1 MPVENP
7 YAAMTSRFMRDRFYG
22 REELVGAITNGI
34 TAPEPRSYA
43 ILGTPKIGKT
53 TLLWYLRDEQG
64 AFRAPQYATSIAEDY
79 RLGGTRRLLFVYIP
93 FRNEHQPHIL
103 EMLLKHLRL
112 AIDEQNAKHRSSNDG
127 KPVITYDPNGNQ
139 QAAQLR
145 PLTATLSNADMAA
158 QLLGDLKY
166 VLDRLEAQ
174 RWRVVFLLDD
184 FGDALEPVHAQA
196 PNVIPLP
203 TGYSEERA
211 MLSLANRAA
220 FVITLDHDRS
230 VDLDSSFLLSFSINE
245 LGLLGDSAATALIA
259 GPAQDL
265 THDHKHHIT
274 PKEAHYL
281 VWLAGQRPFLLAL
294 VCAEYLAYREQYPSA
309 MLMSTLAN
317 PQSPTDEHREYKHLT
332 NYLLSKTQINLM
344 LKLLWEDAVLPEERE
359 VLYLI
364 ATAKEEEKEDDITRR
379 FKLRPNQNTH
389 RINALRE
396 KSLVFIEGGKPRMFG
411 HLFRVYVREA
421 YQQAMKR
428 DQPSLDAMRK
438 HIAGTLGP
446 LDQLVFTQLASR
458 QGDVYRYEELI
469 KHVWKDP
476 ATPQHTVNASINRI
490 RRALDKLDGSGRTYI
505 ENERNRGYSFKPSLS
520 SDE

>member
-1 MPVENP
+1 MLVENP
-7 YAAMTSRFMRDRFYG
+7 YSAMTSRYMRNRFYG

-64 AFRAPQYATSIAEDY
+64 AFRAPQYASSIAEDY
-79 RLGGTRRLLFVYIP
+79 RLGGSRRLLFVYIP

-112 AIDEQNAKHRSSNDG
+112 AIDEQNEKHRSANGG
-127 KPVITYDPNGNQ
+127 KPVIAYDPNGNR

-145 PLTATLSNADMAA
+145 PLTATLSNADMTA

-166 VLDRLEAQ
+166 ALDRLEEQ

-184 FGDALEPVHAQA
+184 FGDALDPGSTQGSNLISVS
-196 PNVIPLP
+196 
-203 TGYSEERA
+203 TGFSEERA

-230 VDLDSSFLLSFSINE
+230 ADLDSNFLLSLRINE
-245 LGLLGDSAATALIA
+245 LGLLDNKAAMALIEE
-259 GPAQDL
+259 PAKEL

-274 PKEAHYL
+274 QKEANYL
-281 VWLAGQRPFLLAL
+281 VWLAGHQPFLLAL
-294 VCAEYLAYREQYPSA
+294 VCAEYLAYREQYSSA

-317 PQSPTDEHREYKHLT
+317 PLSQTAEHREYKHLT

-359 VLYLI
+359 LLYLI
-364 ATAKEEEKEDDITRR
+364 ATAREEEKEDDITRR
-379 FKLRPNQNTH
+379 FKLRPNQNAH
-389 RINALRE
+389 VINALRE
-396 KSLVFIEGGKPRMFG
+396 KSLVFIEGGKPRVFG
-411 HLFRVYVREA
+411 HLFREYVRGA
-421 YQQAMKR
+421 YQQAMRR
-428 DQPSLDAMRK
+428 DQPSLEEMRK

-446 LDQLVFTQLASR
+446 LDQEVFERLTSR
-458 QGDVYRYEELI
+458 QGDVYLYEELRE
-469 KHVWKDP
+469 HVWKNP

-490 RRALDKLDGSGRTYI
+490 RRVLDKLDSSGRVYI
-505 ENERNRGYSFKPSLS
+505 ENERNRGYSLKLS
-520 SDE
+520 